1 MLKSQ
6 VIRPYSTLARLGDGF
21 ALHKKRAAATRLI
34 MSNRRRN
41 AVDDDVDA
49 EIIEI
54 HEHDDFFE
62 QFEHSKITLDIFYDK
77 PLFECL

>member
-1 MLKSQ
+1 
-6 VIRPYSTLARLGDGF
+6 
-21 ALHKKRAAATRLI
+21 
-34 MSNRRRN
+34 MSDRRRN
-41 AVDDDVDA
+41 AVDNDVDA

-62 QFEHSKITLDIFYDK
+62 QFEQSKITLYILYAK